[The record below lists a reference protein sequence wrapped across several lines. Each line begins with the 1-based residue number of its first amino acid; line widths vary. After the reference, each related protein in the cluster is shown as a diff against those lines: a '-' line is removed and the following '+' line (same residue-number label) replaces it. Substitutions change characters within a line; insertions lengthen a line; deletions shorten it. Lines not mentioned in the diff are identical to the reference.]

1 MENNMNVP
9 QKIKNRVII
18 STLGYISGKNENTT
32 LKRSMH
38 HNVHSRTFNKSQDIK
53 VTQVSINRQLNK
65 EDIFIIQQDTSQ
77 PCHL

>member
-53 VTQVSINRQLNK
+53 VTQVSINRQKDK
-65 EDIFIIQQDTSQ
+65 EEVTCTYMNIIQ
-77 PCHL
+77 P

>member
-1 MENNMNVP
+1 MNVP

-53 VTQVSINRQLNK
+53 VTQVSINRQKDK
-65 EDIFIIQQDTSQ
+65 EEVTCTYMNIIQ
-77 PCHL
+77 P

>member
-38 HNVHSRTFNKSQDIK
+38 HNVHSRTFNKSHDIK
-53 VTQVSINRQLNK
+53 VTQVSINRQKDK
-65 EDIFIIQQDTSQ
+65 EEVTCTYMNIIQ
-77 PCHL
+77 P